1 VPVKRNKKIC
11 SLPPK
16 AMAMCVSWTAVF
28 RRARTRDKGRITKT
42 IYYAKAGRGETIAK
56 LDLELVPTQAS
67 GKNLFCCFLT
77 RRSRRLSGRL
87 SDRKPL
93 VTDDRG
99 RVTLPMPWAGRYGF
113 KSLTSTRNPAA
124 AVRKSLAVPDTYR
137 PYHSYS
143 KPDCAGPTRPNRR
156 TLIAKETLA
165 YL

>member
-1 VPVKRNKKIC
+1 LQFAAKGHGDVRFVDSSVPPREDK
-11 SLPPK
+11 
-16 AMAMCVSWTAVF
+16 
-28 RRARTRDKGRITKT
+28 DKGGITKT

-99 RVTLPMPWAGRYGF
+99 RVTLPMPWAGRYVL
-113 KSLTSTRNPAA
+113 SHLLRRETRQQ
-124 AVRKSLAVPDTYR
+124 R
-137 PYHSYS
+137 
-143 KPDCAGPTRPNRR
+143 
-156 TLIAKETLA
+156 
-165 YL
+165 